1 MGLLGTGLLGRGLLG
16 RGLLGRRKIAKQL
29 TCPACGDIIADA
41 HYRPLSGKLDVTAPG
56 GRALQ
61 PTGGAVLLRQ
71 LEQWDDKQDR
81 ADFVRRHVEELIFD
95 LRCRRGHS
103 TLAPVPRLA
112 RRIRT
117 TPGRWVSVA

>member
-1 MGLLGTGLLGRGLLG
+1 MRLLGMRLLD
-16 RGLLGRRKIAKQL
+16 RREIAKQL
-29 TCPACGDIIADA
+29 TCPACGDIVADA

-56 GRALQ
+56 GRAVQ

-71 LEQWDDKQDR
+71 LEEWDDKQDR
-81 ADFVRRHVEELIFD
+81 ADFVRRHLEEPIFD

-103 TLAPVPRLA
+103 TLAPMPRLA

>member
-1 MGLLGTGLLGRGLLG
+1 MPLP
-16 RGLLGRRKIAKQL
+16 GRREIAKQL

-41 HYRPLSGKLDVTAPG
+41 HYRPLSGNLDLTSPDG
-56 GRALQ
+56 CTLH

-71 LEQWDDKQDR
+71 LEQWDDKKDR
-81 ADFVRRHVEELIFD
+81 ADFVRGHLEELIFD

-103 TLAPVPRLA
+103 TLAPMPRLA